1 MRQGGEAYRAERVL
15 GARWEW
21 IFVFLAASLSSTI
34 LLKIGQIQYLEILYA
49 VQIFVLLLAFM
60 KNGWQVKISR
70 SIVRLGSLYSA
81 FLTIAIGL
89 ALWALR
95 QDFYM
100 LSGLTPLK
108 YPVIVTC
115 VRGAQFLASV
125 SAMLYLGDLFRK
137 NDHTLKFAMR
147 VYFRLGIA
155 SALYGI
161 VAYVLVPADADGA
174 GASAYHR
181 IHGFYNEG
189 GPYGLYVI
197 SAMLVGVSLYHLRW
211 EQQRWLRWGFL
222 LLSIA
227 FLGSQSKAA
236 IIALLTIGVVDML
249 LLRSVA
255 QRAIFAASVLAVVFL
270 LLQVVDVTNGLRL
283 YREASVAY
291 ERASHLHKGD
301 GNFVL
306 GRVAGAFLVPK
317 MIAAHPLVGV
327 GWGNYELV
335 RNAPEYRGAS
345 AWVDIADEPGLGLFS
360 LGAELGLPLLG
371 LLVFCLVLPA
381 IYLRRRD
388 AALPLINLA
397 LMQPI
402 AHLFGGQ
409 LNLTYPWVV
418 SAFAL
423 GFGLRPARGV
433 AASTENAI
441 STTLEDN
448 QTRKKTE

>member
-1 MRQGGEAYRAERVL
+1 VGQGGEAYRAGRGL
-15 GARWEW
+15 GARWKW
-21 IFVFLAASLSSTI
+21 MFVFLAASLSSTI

-49 VQIFVLLLAFM
+49 VQIVVLLLAFM
-60 KNGWQVKISR
+60 KNGWQVRISR
-70 SIVRLGSLYSA
+70 PIVRLGATYLA

-115 VRGAQFLASV
+115 VRGAQLLASV
-125 SAMLYLGDLFRK
+125 SAMLYLGHLFRK
-137 NDHTLKFAMR
+137 DDRTLKFAMR

-161 VAYVLVPADADGA
+161 VAYLLFPADAERT

-211 EQQRWLRWGFL
+211 EQPRWLRWGFL
-222 LLSIA
+222 LLPLA

-236 IIALLTIGVVDML
+236 IIALLTIGLVDML

-255 QRAIFAASVLAVVFL
+255 QRAVFAASVLAGLFL

-283 YREASVAY
+283 YRQASVAY
-291 ERASHLHKGD
+291 ERASHLHKDD

-381 IYLRRRD
+381 IYLRRKD

-409 LNLTYPWVV
+409 LNLTYPWIV

-423 GFGLRPARGV
+423 GFGLRSTRGV
-433 AASTENAI
+433 LAVAESARP
-441 STTLEDN
+441 TTMEGK
-448 QTRKKTE
+448 QA